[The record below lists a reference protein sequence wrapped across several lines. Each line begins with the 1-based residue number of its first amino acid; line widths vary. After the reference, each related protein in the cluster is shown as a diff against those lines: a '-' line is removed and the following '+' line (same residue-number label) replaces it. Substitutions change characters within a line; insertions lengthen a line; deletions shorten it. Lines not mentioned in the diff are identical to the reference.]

1 MACGNRAGC
10 FFCCLLDF
18 DFFGHVL
25 FSFSCRRFLRGIKE
39 ASDSLLA
46 RPRAVFFGGAGTE
59 EPKPAGRRQPKQK
72 PAESP
77 ARRLVSLLAMPARR
91 GVRKGK

>member
-1 MACGNRAGC
+1 MRETRSSGSVEGVVGNHDPYS
-10 FFCCLLDF
+10 DF
-18 DFFGHVL
+18 L
-25 FSFSCRRFLRGIKE
+25 PRFSRGIKE

-46 RPRAVFFGGAGTE
+46 RPRAVFLGGAGTE

-77 ARRLVSLLAMPARR
+77 ARRLVSLLALPARS